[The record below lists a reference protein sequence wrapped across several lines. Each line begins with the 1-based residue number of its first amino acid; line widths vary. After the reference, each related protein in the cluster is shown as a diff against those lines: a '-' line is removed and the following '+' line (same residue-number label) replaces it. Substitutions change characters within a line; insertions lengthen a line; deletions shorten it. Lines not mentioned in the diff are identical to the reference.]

1 MKIKENIIMLI
12 RSSRSNQRKKLI
24 TAVLKVA
31 KSSSILITIRD
42 TIIPF
47 TKPPKQY
54 VKMAFQGV

>member
-1 MKIKENIIMLI
+1 MLI

-31 KSSSILITIRD
+31 KSSSIFIAIRD

-54 VKMAFQGV
+54 VRMAFQGV